1 MQVTGATV
9 RLSSKG
15 RGRSSMIVAV
25 KLPISMM
32 RKLSSILGR
41 IIKISPIIKQVMKKD
56 ALPIMD
62 L

>member
-15 RGRSSMIVAV
+15 KGRSSTIVAV

-32 RKLSSILGR
+32 RKLSSIPGR
-41 IIKISPIIKQVMKKD
+41 IIKISPIIKQVTKKD
-56 ALPIMD
+56 KLPIMD